1 MQNLHLI
8 VNFNPIR
15 VDKIND
21 EGNHLMEKRVEFS
34 SGNSLTDSQLISHT
48 ILKLSEAVDSA
59 NNLDELYSKIYKII
73 SEQISTDSF
82 YIAIYNYN
90 SKAITYPFFKSKL
103 ESPPNTTQLKTQVE
117 GLTSYALSQPNP
129 LLLTSKMLKEMIS
142 SGVVEGKLITF
153 SEWLSVPL
161 KTLDKKS
168 IGLIAL
174 QRSAHEL
181 IFSEEH
187 KKYLSQISTH
197 IASAIKYKQSE
208 EYLKSSEQKFRILF
222 EKNPYMLFIL
232 DENGKIVDANAR
244 VNIDLEYSP
253 EELKGLNVTKVFH
266 EEDKEKVQKTLKE
279 CLLNKDGNHKWELRK
294 ISKSGN
300 VVWVRESASI
310 LNLPN
315 GEVQIFVACENIN
328 EYKQILQTLEE
339 SEEKYRLLAENVDD
353 MILVHDHEGKIIYI
367 NEAGLGLTNLNADEI
382 INSNVSAILSQEY
395 SKKVFE
401 YLSDEKK
408 KDSLFLFEVDLINK
422 DKVKIPVEISLT
434 KMKKRNHHENIL
446 FVARDIRE
454 RRRAEKSI
462 RNYNEELKR
471 SNYAKDKFFSIIAHD
486 LRSPFNALL
495 SYSDI
500 LLDEFDDLSKD
511 ELKEYITHINTVS
524 GNIYDLLNNLLDWAK
539 IQTDKFYLSPEIFD
553 LEQTIYKVSTLFKE
567 IAKSKNID
575 LLLDCEERCYVYADQ
590 NMISTVLRNLI
601 SNAIKFSHENSK
613 IEIKA
618 KNEIDRVRVTIKD
631 YGIGMLREDI
641 TKLFRIDINYTTLG
655 TSQERGTGLGLI
667 LSKDMIEKN
676 NGEIFVDSDLG
687 KGSTFTFTLPSK
699 MR

>member
-1 MQNLHLI
+1 
-8 VNFNPIR
+8 
-15 VDKIND
+15 
-21 EGNHLMEKRVEFS
+21 MEKRVEFS
-34 SGNSLTDSQLISHT
+34 SENSLNNSQIISQT
-48 ILKLSEAVDSA
+48 ILKISEAVNTSS
-59 NNLDELYSKIYKII
+59 NIDELYYKIYKII
-73 SEQISTDSF
+73 STYINTDSF
-82 YIAIYNYN
+82 YLAIYNYRT
-90 SKAITYPFFKSKL
+90 KTITYPFFRSKL
-103 ESPPNTTQLKTQVE
+103 ESIPDPEELKNQVD
-117 GLTSYALSQPNP
+117 GITNYALSKPNP
-129 LLLTSKMLKEMIS
+129 LLITSKMLKELIS
-142 SGVVEGKLITF
+142 SGELEAGLLRF
-153 SEWLSVPL
+153 SEWLGVPL
-161 KTLDKKS
+161 KSLDNKT
-168 IGLIAL
+168 IGLLAL
-174 QRSAHEL
+174 QRSAEEL
-181 IFSEEH
+181 IYNDEH
-187 KKYLSQISTH
+187 INFLSSISQH
-197 IASAIKYKQSE
+197 IALAIKYKQSE
-208 EYLKSSEQKFRILF
+208 EFLKSSEQKFRILF

-253 EELKGLNVTKVFH
+253 EELIGLNVTKVFH

-367 NEAGLGLTNLNADEI
+367 NEAGLGLTKLNADEI

-422 DKVKIPVEISLT
+422 DNKKIPVEISLT
-434 KMKKRNHHENIL
+434 KMKKRNHYENIL

-454 RRRAEKSI
+454 RRRTEKSI
-462 RNYNEELKR
+462 HNYNEELKR
-471 SNYAKDKFFSIIAHD
+471 SNFAKDKFFSIIAHD

-500 LLDEFDDLSKD
+500 LLEEFNELSRD
-511 ELKEYITHINTVS
+511 ELKEYITHINNVS
-524 GNIYDLLNNLLDWAK
+524 SNIFELLNNLLDWSK
-539 IQTDKFYLSPEIFD
+539 IQTDKFYFSPEVID
-553 LEQTIYKVSTLFKE
+553 MEQTISKVCNLLKE
-567 IAKSKNID
+567 IAKSKNIE
-575 LLLDCEERCYVYADQ
+575 LLIQCDDRCLAYADQ
-590 NMISTVLRNLI
+590 NMISTVLRNII
-601 SNAIKFSHENSK
+601 SNAIKFSNENSQ
-613 IEIKA
+613 IEISA
-618 KNEIDRVRVTIKD
+618 KNDIDKVRISVKD
-631 YGIGMLREDI
+631 YGIGMLPEDI
-641 TKLFRIDINYTTLG
+641 QKLFRIDINHTTLG

-667 LSKDMIEKN
+667 LSKEMIEKN
-676 NGEIFVDSDLG
+676 SGQIFVESSLG
-687 KGSTFTFTLPSK
+687 NGSTFSFTLPNK